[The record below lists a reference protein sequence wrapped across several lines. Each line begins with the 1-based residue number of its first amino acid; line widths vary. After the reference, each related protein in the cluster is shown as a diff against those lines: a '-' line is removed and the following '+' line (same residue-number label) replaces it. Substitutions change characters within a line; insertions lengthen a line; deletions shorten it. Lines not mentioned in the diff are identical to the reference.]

1 MLWAFK
7 KGHENIESPRRAA
20 IAPSSITQRMMVL
33 RETVSLVSRTTAVGS
48 TSATIRGITDTL
60 RRVDISVAAA
70 RDRSAQPRPTGRH
83 GAHAALSIQGRSST
97 RFILFIHTV
106 LLHPHI
112 MLCTVTRTHH
122 LGVKR
127 HDRDPGPALTGT
139 VRMYSIMRDDMKRYI
154 RVMTMDGLQKF
165 GAADKGAIPDLLQPE
180 LLTFSSDRGM
190 MVCGFEEID
199 GRRYYQGWWMR
210 WIQS

>member
-1 MLWAFK
+1 
-7 KGHENIESPRRAA
+7 
-20 IAPSSITQRMMVL
+20 
-33 RETVSLVSRTTAVGS
+33 
-48 TSATIRGITDTL
+48 
-60 RRVDISVAAA
+60 
-70 RDRSAQPRPTGRH
+70 
-83 GAHAALSIQGRSST
+83 
-97 RFILFIHTV
+97 
-106 LLHPHI
+106 

-127 HDRDPGPALTGT
+127 HDRDPGPAFTGT

-165 GAADKGAIPDLLQPE
+165 GATAKSAIPDLLQPE

-199 GRRYYQGWWMR
+199 GRRYYQGWWMQ

>member
-1 MLWAFK
+1 MTEKSVGVALPSPKLWTNVAK
-7 KGHENIESPRRAA
+7 
-20 IAPSSITQRMMVL
+20 
-33 RETVSLVSRTTAVGS
+33 SRTDRPAWPDKAVAPTITR
-48 TSATIRGITDTL
+48 TSR
-60 RRVDISVAAA
+60 
-70 RDRSAQPRPTGRH
+70 
-83 GAHAALSIQGRSST
+83 IQ
-97 RFILFIHTV
+97 FILCIHTV
-106 LLHPHI
+106 LFPPRI

-127 HDRDPGPALTGT
+127 PDRDPAPAITGT

-165 GAADKGAIPDLLQPE
+165 GATAKGAIPDLLQPE

-199 GRRYYQGWWMR
+199 GRRYYQGWWMQ
-210 WIQS
+210 WIQA